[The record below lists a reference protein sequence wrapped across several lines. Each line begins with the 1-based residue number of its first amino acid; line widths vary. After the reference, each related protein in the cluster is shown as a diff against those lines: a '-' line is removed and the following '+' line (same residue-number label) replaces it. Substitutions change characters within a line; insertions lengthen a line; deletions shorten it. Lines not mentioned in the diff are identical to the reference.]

1 MKTGR
6 KNNNSG
12 FSLVELVI
20 VIAIMAVLVGVMA
33 TSITSLTGRKVR
45 KCADEIVT
53 TLERTRVLTLG
64 KEQNRVECVISYND
78 TTKEYTAQIRQGD
91 VEVSNR
97 VLGKE
102 PIDIKV
108 YFEGD
113 STGYS
118 LTELKGSDSLLPY
131 VSSSNGLHLV
141 FNRASGAFEKDTC
154 TANNVL
160 KEYCQKIVV
169 SNGTRTIEITTIEI
183 TTVGKT
189 GKILTK

>member
-12 FSLVELVI
+12 FSLVELII

-33 TSITSLTGRKVR
+33 TSITSLTGRRVR

-64 KEQNRVECVISYND
+64 KEQNQVECVICYD
-78 TTKEYTAQIRQGD
+78 TDKKEYKAQILQGRTVVTD
-91 VEVSNR
+91 R
-97 VLGKE
+97 TLGKE

-131 VSSSNGLHLV
+131 VSSSKGLHLV

-154 TANNVL
+154 TAQCVERILSENRRKQRNE
-160 KEYCQKIVV
+160 KHRNY
-169 SNGTRTIEITTIEI
+169 NGRQDW
-183 TTVGKT
+183 
-189 GKILTK
+189 

>member
-12 FSLVELVI
+12 FSLVELII

-64 KEQNRVECVISYND
+64 KEQNQVECVISYND

-97 VLGKE
+97 VLGLSLIHISE
-102 PIDIKV
+102 P
-108 YFEGD
+108 
-113 STGYS
+113 
-118 LTELKGSDSLLPY
+118 
-131 VSSSNGLHLV
+131 
-141 FNRASGAFEKDTC
+141 
-154 TANNVL
+154 
-160 KEYCQKIVV
+160 
-169 SNGTRTIEITTIEI
+169 TRP
-183 TTVGKT
+183 
-189 GKILTK
+189 

>member
-12 FSLVELVI
+12 FSLVELII

-64 KEQNRVECVISYND
+64 KEQNQVECVISYND

-91 VEVSNR
+91 VE
-97 VLGKE
+97 
-102 PIDIKV
+102 DIKV

-141 FNRASGAFEKDTC
+141 FNRASGAFEKNTC
-154 TANNVL
+154 IAGSVL

-169 SNGTRTIEITTIEI
+169 SNGTRTIEITT
-183 TTVGKT
+183 VGKT

>member
-33 TSITSLTGRKVR
+33 TSVSSLTGRRVR

-53 TLERTRVLTLG
+53 TLERARVLTLG
-64 KEQNRVECVISYND
+64 KEQNQVECVISYDD
-78 TTKEYTAQIRQGD
+78 TTKEYKAQILQGGTVVTD
-91 VEVSNR
+91 R
-97 VLGKE
+97 ILGKE
-102 PIDIKV
+102 PIEVTV

-118 LTELKGSDSLLPY
+118 LIDLKGSDSLLPY
-131 VSSSNGLHLV
+131 VSSSQGLHLV
-141 FNRASGAFEKDTC
+141 FNRASGAFEKNTC
-154 TANNVL
+154 MANSVL

-169 SNGTRTIEITTIEI
+169 SNGTRTIEITT
-183 TTVGKT
+183 VGKT

>member
-12 FSLVELVI
+12 FSLVELII

-33 TSITSLTGRKVR
+33 TSITSLTGRRVR

-64 KEQNRVECVISYND
+64 KEQN
-78 TTKEYTAQIRQGD
+78 

-141 FNRASGAFEKDTC
+141 FNRASGAFEKNTC
-154 TANNVL
+154 IAGSVL

-169 SNGTRTIEITTIEI
+169 SNGTRTIEITT
-183 TTVGKT
+183 VGKT

>member
-12 FSLVELVI
+12 FALVELII

-64 KEQNRVECVISYND
+64 KEQNQVECVIGYND

-141 FNRASGAFEKDTC
+141 FNRASGAFEKNTC
-154 TANNVL
+154 IAGSVL

-169 SNGTRTIEITTIEI
+169 SNGTRTIEIS
-183 TTVGKT
+183 TVGKT

>member
-12 FSLVELVI
+12 FSLVELII
-20 VIAIMAVLVGVMA
+20 VIAIMAASFLPTVLWA
-33 TSITSLTGRKVR
+33 RR
-45 KCADEIVT
+45 WKCADEIVT

-64 KEQNRVECVISYND
+64 KEQNQVECVISYND
-78 TTKEYTAQIRQGD
+78 TTREYTAQIRQGD

-113 STGYS
+113 SRGYS

-131 VSSSNGLHLV
+131 VSSSKGLHLV

-169 SNGTRTIEITTIEI
+169 RNGTRIIEI

>member
-12 FSLVELVI
+12 FSLVELII

-64 KEQNRVECVISYND
+64 KEQNQVECVIGYND

-118 LTELKGSDSLLPY
+118 TGYSLTELKGSDSLLPY

-141 FNRASGAFEKDTC
+141 FNRASGAFEKNTC
-154 TANNVL
+154 IAGSVL

-169 SNGTRTIEITTIEI
+169 SNGTRTIEITT
-183 TTVGKT
+183 VGKT

>member
-12 FSLVELVI
+12 FSLVELII

-53 TLERTRVLTLG
+53 TL
-64 KEQNRVECVISYND
+64 EQNRVECVISYND

-169 SNGTRTIEITTIEI
+169 SNGTRTIEITT
-183 TTVGKT
+183 VGKT